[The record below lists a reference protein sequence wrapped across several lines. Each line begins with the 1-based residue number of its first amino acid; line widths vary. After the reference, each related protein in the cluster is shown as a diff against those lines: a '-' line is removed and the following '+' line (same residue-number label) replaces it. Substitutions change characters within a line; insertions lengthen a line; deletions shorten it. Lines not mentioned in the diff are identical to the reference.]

1 MSPIYNRIYNIIYNE
16 IISYKLFESPGFR
29 ENLCGSLVENTRIFI
44 ITCELAYSAIIYVL
58 QTMCRNFLSFALQF
72 YLHFFIWSII
82 NSPSAQSF
90 YGNIKSS
97 DLELKQLLI

>member
-1 MSPIYNRIYNIIYNE
+1 MVSESSEEVDVRNKLIRID
-16 IISYKLFESPGFR
+16 
-29 ENLCGSLVENTRIFI
+29 RIFI
-44 ITCELAYSAIIYVL
+44 ITCEKAYSAITSVL
-58 QTMCRNFLSFALQF
+58 QTMRGFFVAFALQL